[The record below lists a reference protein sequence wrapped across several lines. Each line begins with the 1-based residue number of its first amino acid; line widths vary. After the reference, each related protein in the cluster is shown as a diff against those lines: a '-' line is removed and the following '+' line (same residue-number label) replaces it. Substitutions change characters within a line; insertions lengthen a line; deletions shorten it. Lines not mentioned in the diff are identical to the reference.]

1 MRFSVCLF
9 VLLPC
14 LVSSQDISSFRK
26 GNLFKKSAYLS
37 LSYNGSYQSRD
48 TAEVNS
54 SGYLASFRGNLELF
68 SIQIPI
74 HLTFRTGRF
83 TAGFSN
89 PFVRFGMSPS
99 YRWIKLHLGHRVMQ
113 FSNYS
118 LNGITFLGAGV
129 ELTPG
134 LFRFSGLYGT
144 VKTPNYHLDSLAFY
158 SHLIQDYRRS
168 LYGMKLGFGKDRRH
182 IDFHF
187 LKTKDDYIA
196 NTDSLINRTIFPPA
210 ENLVLGAKGKFA
222 FLQGF
227 QFEVNADLST
237 LTNNQ
242 LAREDSLQDKRSRD
256 IQKFVD
262 PFMTTNNTTRANL
275 AYDASLQYNHRF
287 INVGIVFKHIDPN
300 YRSFGMHYIQ
310 DDVEDI
316 TLRLGLRA
324 WKNKLV
330 LNTVSGW
337 QKSNLNSIRRN
348 TSKKTILSA
357 NAMVAPHKNFAL
369 QGSFSNFTMDQS
381 PGIAQLNDTFR
392 LVRNTAVLQLS
403 PQLKFGSA
411 NWPQQLG
418 LSYQQSELEDVSP
431 LASGFGTGKVIHY
444 SLNYNVQARALKASM
459 SLGLLTGTEQ
469 FEQGE
474 QRRSGANLSFS
485 KNFEKPKLAF
495 RAGGGYY
502 RLIAGDLEDGNTLN
516 FSLSCGYSIN
526 TSLSVNTSLAYLDKS
541 SLVTP
546 QFKDWRLSI
555 NLNYS
560 LFQNKQY
567 GSNPK

>member
-1 MRFSVCLF
+1 MF

-14 LVSSQDISSFRK
+14 LVGSQDISSFRK

-37 LSYNGSYQSRD
+37 LSYNGSYQTRD

-68 SIQIPI
+68 TIQIPI

-89 PFVRFGMSPS
+89 PFVRFGLSPS
-99 YRWIKLHLGHRVMQ
+99 YRWVKLHLGHRVMQ

-129 ELTPG
+129 EMTPG
-134 LFRFSGLYGT
+134 LFRFSGMYGT

-168 LYGMKLGFGKDRRH
+168 IYGINLGFGKERRH
-182 IDFHF
+182 IDLHF
-187 LKTKDDYIA
+187 LKAKDDYIA
-196 NTDSLINRTIFPPA
+196 NTDTLINRTIFAPA
-210 ENLVLGAKGKFA
+210 ENLVLGARGKFA

-256 IQKFVD
+256 IQIFVD

-275 AYDASLQYNHRF
+275 AYDASLKYNHRF
-287 INVGIVFKHIDPN
+287 FNVGVVFKHIDPN

-316 TLRLGLRA
+316 TLRIGLRV

-337 QKSNLNSIRRN
+337 QTSNLNSIRRN

-357 NAMVAPHKNFAL
+357 NAMLAPHKNFAL

-392 LVRNTAVLQLS
+392 LVRNTAVIQLS
-403 PQLKFGSA
+403 PQIKFG
-411 NWPQQLG
+411 NTRWPHQLG

-431 LASGFGTGKVIHY
+431 VASAFGTGKVIHY
-444 SLNYNVQARALKASM
+444 GLNYNVQARLLKASM
-459 SLGLLTGTEQ
+459 TLGLITGTEQ

-485 KNFEKPKLAF
+485 KNFDAPKLSF
-495 RAGGGYY
+495 RAAGGYY
-502 RLIAGDLEDGNTLN
+502 LLKAGEHDDGKTVN
-516 FSLSCGYSIN
+516 FSLNCGFAI
-526 TSLSVNTSLAYLDKS
+526 TPAIAVTTSLAYLDKS
-541 SLVTP
+541 SLVTSK
-546 QFKDWRLSI
+546 FNDLRLSI

-560 LFQNKQY
+560 LFQNRQH
-567 GSNPK
+567 GSNPL

>member
-1 MRFSVCLF
+1 MRFTVCLF

-14 LVSSQDISSFRK
+14 LVGSQDISSFRK

-37 LSYNGSYQSRD
+37 LSYNGSYQTRD

-68 SIQIPI
+68 TIQIPI

-89 PFVRFGMSPS
+89 PFVRFGLSPS
-99 YRWIKLHLGHRVMQ
+99 YRWVKLHLGHRVMQ

-129 ELTPG
+129 EMTPG
-134 LFRFSGLYGT
+134 LFRFSGMYGT

-168 LYGMKLGFGKDRRH
+168 IYGINLGFGKERRH
-182 IDFHF
+182 IDLHF
-187 LKTKDDYIA
+187 LKAKDDYIA
-196 NTDSLINRTIFPPA
+196 NTDTLINRTIFAPA
-210 ENLVLGAKGKFA
+210 ENLVLGARGKFA

-256 IQKFVD
+256 IQIFVD

-275 AYDASLQYNHRF
+275 AYDASLKYNHRF
-287 INVGIVFKHIDPN
+287 FNVGVVFKHIDPN

-316 TLRLGLRA
+316 TLRIGLRV

-337 QKSNLNSIRRN
+337 QTSNLNSIRRN

-357 NAMVAPHKNFAL
+357 NAMLAPHKNFAL

-392 LVRNTAVLQLS
+392 LVRNTAVIQLS
-403 PQLKFGSA
+403 PQIKFG
-411 NWPQQLG
+411 NTRWPHQLG

-431 LASGFGTGKVIHY
+431 VASAFGTGKVIHY
-444 SLNYNVQARALKASM
+444 GLNYNVQARLLKASM
-459 SLGLLTGTEQ
+459 TLGLITGTEQ

-485 KNFEKPKLAF
+485 KNLDAPKLSF
-495 RAGGGYY
+495 RAAGGYY
-502 RLIAGDLEDGNTLN
+502 LLKAGEHDDGKTVN
-516 FSLSCGYSIN
+516 FSLNCGFAI
-526 TSLSVNTSLAYLDKS
+526 TPAIAVTTSLAYLDKS
-541 SLVTP
+541 SLVTSK
-546 QFKDWRLSI
+546 FNDLRLSI

-560 LFQNKQY
+560 LFQNRQH
-567 GSNPK
+567 GSNPL

>member
-1 MRFSVCLF
+1 
-9 VLLPC
+9 
-14 LVSSQDISSFRK
+14 
-26 GNLFKKSAYLS
+26 
-37 LSYNGSYQSRD
+37 
-48 TAEVNS
+48 VNS

-68 SIQIPI
+68 TIQIPI

-89 PFVRFGMSPS
+89 PFVRFGLSPS
-99 YRWIKLHLGHRVMQ
+99 YRWVKLHLGHRVMQ

-129 ELTPG
+129 EMTPG
-134 LFRFSGLYGT
+134 LFRFSGMYGT

-168 LYGMKLGFGKDRRH
+168 IYGINLGFGKERRH
-182 IDFHF
+182 IDLHF
-187 LKTKDDYIA
+187 LKAKDDYIA
-196 NTDSLINRTIFPPA
+196 NTDTLINRTIFAPA
-210 ENLVLGAKGKFA
+210 ENLVLGARGKFA

-256 IQKFVD
+256 IQIFVD

-275 AYDASLQYNHRF
+275 AYDASLKYNHRF
-287 INVGIVFKHIDPN
+287 FNVGVVFKHIDPN

-316 TLRLGLRA
+316 TLRIGLRV

-337 QKSNLNSIRRN
+337 QTSNLNSIRRN

-357 NAMVAPHKNFAL
+357 NAMLAPHKNFAL

-392 LVRNTAVLQLS
+392 LVRNTAVIQLS
-403 PQLKFGSA
+403 PQIKFG
-411 NWPQQLG
+411 NTRWPHQLG

-431 LASGFGTGKVIHY
+431 VASAFGTGKVIHY
-444 SLNYNVQARALKASM
+444 GLNYNVQARLLKASM
-459 SLGLLTGTEQ
+459 TLGLITGTEQ

-485 KNFEKPKLAF
+485 KNLDAPKLSF
-495 RAGGGYY
+495 RAAGGYY
-502 RLIAGDLEDGNTLN
+502 LLKAGEHDDGKTVN
-516 FSLSCGYSIN
+516 FSLNCGFAI
-526 TSLSVNTSLAYLDKS
+526 TPAIAVTTSLAYLDKS
-541 SLVTP
+541 SLVTSK
-546 QFKDWRLSI
+546 FNDLRLSI

-560 LFQNKQY
+560 LFQNRQH
-567 GSNPK
+567 GSNPL